1 MRSTPIFKF
10 LSVAVLL
17 AVAALLGVEAYRY
30 FHQPVSVSVA
40 YAGQVADSI
49 PVNGWVIR
57 QETPLPEVSGT
68 LLRQVQE
75 GEKIHA
81 GQTVAKAY
89 ASKDALETVKQLE
102 DAELKLQQLRFAHDS
117 YLDRDAALKV
127 DSDIS
132 DSIYKLHAATAD
144 GEYSTASGEMAA
156 VKSAV
161 LKRSYS
167 YESLEQIN
175 AEIQSTQTTIA
186 SLQAQLSGASAV
198 RTTSAGYFSGSTDGC
213 EQQLTP
219 AMLSELTPSKLDG
232 LRAGTAVK
240 GAGKII
246 TGSTWYYAADVSA
259 DTARELSVGQQVT
272 LRLSKGLEQ
281 DAAAYVHSVSAEE
294 DGRVVVVLSC
304 SQYISQVTL
313 LRHQQGQI
321 LLREYTGLHIP
332 SAALRMDESGELGVF
347 CQVGAYVYRKPV
359 TLVYRGE
366 GFCLVKSAEGA
377 QGKRILRQGDLVIS
391 TSQTLTD
398 GMLLPDS

>member
-117 YLDRDAALKV
+117 YLDSDAALKV

-132 DSIYKLHAATAD
+132 DSIYKLHAATD
-144 GEYSTASGEMAA
+144 R
-156 VKSAV
+156 KS
-161 LKRSYS
+161 
-167 YESLEQIN
+167 
-175 AEIQSTQTTIA
+175 
-186 SLQAQLSGASAV
+186 
-198 RTTSAGYFSGSTDGC
+198 
-213 EQQLTP
+213 
-219 AMLSELTPSKLDG
+219 
-232 LRAGTAVK
+232 
-240 GAGKII
+240 
-246 TGSTWYYAADVSA
+246 
-259 DTARELSVGQQVT
+259 
-272 LRLSKGLEQ
+272 
-281 DAAAYVHSVSAEE
+281 
-294 DGRVVVVLSC
+294 VV
-304 SQYISQVTL
+304 
-313 LRHQQGQI
+313 
-321 LLREYTGLHIP
+321 
-332 SAALRMDESGELGVF
+332 
-347 CQVGAYVYRKPV
+347 
-359 TLVYRGE
+359 
-366 GFCLVKSAEGA
+366 
-377 QGKRILRQGDLVIS
+377 
-391 TSQTLTD
+391 
-398 GMLLPDS
+398 

>member
-1 MRSTPIFKF
+1 
-10 LSVAVLL
+10 
-17 AVAALLGVEAYRY
+17 
-30 FHQPVSVSVA
+30 
-40 YAGQVADSI
+40 
-49 PVNGWVIR
+49 
-57 QETPLPEVSGT
+57 
-68 LLRQVQE
+68 
-75 GEKIHA
+75 
-81 GQTVAKAY
+81 
-89 ASKDALETVKQLE
+89 
-102 DAELKLQQLRFAHDS
+102 
-117 YLDRDAALKV
+117 
-127 DSDIS
+127 
-132 DSIYKLHAATAD
+132 
-144 GEYSTASGEMAA
+144 MAA

-175 AEIQSTQTTIA
+175 AEILSTQATIT

-198 RTTSAGYFSGSTDGC
+198 RTSTSGYFSASTDGC

-246 TGSTWYYAADVSA
+246 TGSTWYYAADVAA
-259 DTARELSVGQQVT
+259 DAARELSVGQQVT

-281 DAAAYVHSVSAEE
+281 DATAYVYSISAEE
-294 DGRVVVVLSC
+294 DGRMVVVLSC

-332 SAALRMDESGELGVF
+332 SAALRMDEEGNLGVF

-359 TLVYRGE
+359 TLSYRGE
-366 GFCLVKSAEGA
+366 GFCLVRSAEGA